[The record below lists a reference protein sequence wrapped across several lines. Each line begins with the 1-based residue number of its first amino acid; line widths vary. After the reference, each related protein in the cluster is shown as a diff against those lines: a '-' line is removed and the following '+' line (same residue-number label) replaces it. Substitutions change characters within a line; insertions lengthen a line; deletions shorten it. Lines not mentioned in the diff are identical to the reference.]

1 MWSIRGGLSRSAF
14 QPMDSRAALG
24 SFRDRLSEHE
34 ISQVREMTFDVA
46 TRYYEDREGFA
57 PV

>member
-1 MWSIRGGLSRSAF
+1 
-14 QPMDSRAALG
+14 MDSRAALG